1 MKRKKMLC
9 MAAGLL
15 LLAGCGSAA
24 PSMQEDLFSNGPALV
39 AVDEENDVNEPRPN
53 LSSAP
58 KEQTPDLRTMSAEEE
73 FSYALFCNVMSE
85 SGFREMIRRDD
96 VDFLPDRMAHI
107 QGSPIA
113 YFRDRG
119 EVVVICDEGLSWFQH
134 VPAGSFGSGTVR
146 NALWLDAN
154 RLLVLMDADTAQQ
167 VCLYTPATQQ
177 LDVIYVSPEGR
188 VICEIMMD
196 DEGEAACLLMPEF
209 PQDTEEALQPAE
221 AAGETGEEAA
231 VVSEKDADPSETPS
245 QEEAAE
251 PQRELVILALPE
263 SEQ

>member
-1 MKRKKMLC
+1 MKRKKILC

-15 LLAGCGSAA
+15 LLTGCGSAA

-39 AVDEENDVNEPRPN
+39 AVDEENEVNEPRPN

-58 KEQTPDLRTMSAEEE
+58 KEQAPDLRTMSAEEE

-146 NALWLDAN
+146 NALWLDAD
-154 RLLVLMDADTAQQ
+154 RLLVLMDADTVQQ

-177 LDVIYVSPEGR
+177 LNVIYASPEGR
-188 VICEIMMD
+188 SICEIMMD
-196 DEGEAACLLMPEF
+196 DEGEPVCLLAPESSG
-209 PQDTEEALQPAE
+209 DTEEALQPAE
-221 AAGETGEEAA
+221 PAGEAGEEAMTA
-231 VVSEKDADPSETPS
+231 SENDAGPLVTPL
-245 QEEAAE
+245 QEGVAE
-251 PQRELVILALPE
+251 PQRELVTLVLPE
-263 SEQ
+263 GGQ